1 MRPPP
6 PAISPP
12 RPPQQPM
19 NFYEIPRS
27 VTPQDPVVI
36 HLGSS
41 PPIRTAHSYGTLWG
55 GAATTHRHPVET
67 RCINRCTASIVPDRR
82 SLIREAPMG
91 HHDPSAFLMGHSSS
105 GGSQDDPPHCFASSC
120 TYRNNP
126 STRSK
131 LAPERS
137 RSWLF
142 NERTAVF
149 FFVSSVILLLALLVL
164 FLFNGNLS
172 YVYSKNGLIAGFS
185 PSFPLEIGGST
196 EVELP
201 PRRFVYS
208 DFTVNHNTNVTL
220 LFNISDPEARFVVY
234 ARQTLPPTPSAYDFR
249 RIVTADH
256 IHLRS
261 GRRRRGA
268 VDDEYREHFEESPM
282 RNGLVVFE
290 ARAGHW
296 LVGFLNDGT
305 RALPLTITALN
316 SVPEGDDSLAGCRF
330 DCFGKGSCVNNRCA
344 CYPGFTGRFC
354 QETSCPVLC
363 SGNGVFSNGQCLCH
377 AGFKGPSCEQSAHA
391 CSVPNCNSHGTCDV
405 LQGRCVCDHGWTGES
420 CEQQDCIDPQ
430 CSQNGECHA
439 GQCLCRSG
447 FWGANCEKEIQLGGP
462 EALRANHTAA
472 TVHSNST
479 NKEDDAPADLLAT
492 PVLDDTHAD
501 AKCNFR
507 GEWNDE
513 EKHCVCSTEY
523 SGEFCDQLKCTPS
536 CIHGQCV
543 RGMCLCNEG
552 WIGQTCDRK
561 NCPDACNQR
570 GSCSNGTC
578 VCSIGWNGES
588 CEQLGCKNGCNGN
601 GDCQLVGREY
611 KCFCKSS
618 FFGSDCEFALEG
630 MCDDGIDNDGDGL
643 TDCEDSECC
652 GASACRENPL
662 CMGESDDVQYPQR
675 VPSRPHFRFNNRIKF
690 LMGPNPVNSYANLSS
705 FDERRISVIRGR
717 IFSQKGGPLTGV
729 RVSDAVKKK
738 KQIGFTMTRSS
749 EGGGSFNF
757 VVNGGGF
764 IRLRLLRL
772 PFATIEKTF
781 FVPPNEIVNIERVFI
796 DEPNDSPLSN
806 SSSAT
811 KPTESCRSAH
821 IAHRFELKAVPAWKL
836 RSEDCRPSSLGN
848 PHLSPI
854 SRTLETRAA
863 IDGVENIQ
871 LVYNNDRSDSTSAL
885 LYVRLLSRSAPM
897 RRVHLKISMAGRIF
911 TRTFTAKP
919 HLQYTF
925 DWDRKDVYGQDV
937 LGLTDVEIRA
947 GYEYEECGGLADS
960 SMVWQVERTQ
970 LEGRPWFPTSFG
982 LWTLSVQHAY
992 NPVHNI
998 LEMGDGKRVFLDEQP
1013 AIVQTILGGQQRR
1026 ALQCADCSSQP
1037 APNVALYAPLAVV
1050 SMPDG
1055 SLIVGD
1061 YNLVRRLS
1069 ADRSHVDLL
1078 LVLPLEA
1085 VERGYHLALD
1095 SATEKVYVSLPLKHQ
1110 VYRIEKMDAVRNP
1123 KENFEVVAG
1132 NGEKCESA
1140 TDCSSGGNV
1149 ARSAKFGDLRGMSFD
1164 RDSGFYL
1171 IDGLSIRYVN
1181 RDGRLFNLVTANN
1194 WRWKEDCPTS
1204 FRLELLN
1211 LEQPLSLLVEPHTQD
1226 LIVLDMR
1233 AIYRI
1238 DVRLS
1243 TVRLIAG
1250 QMHNCDRQQLISSS
1264 LLHHPQ
1270 AIALNAR
1277 TNQLYVVEADG
1288 KRVHQIRRVSA
1299 NGGPLIHVAG
1309 RLGNCDCGEKSCQ
1322 CDDPTGDPRVAAN
1335 DAFFHNPAAI
1345 TLDLHSGHLFVADRE
1360 NYKLK
1365 SVEVPRPQFDKHQG
1379 TYTIASSADDQQFVF
1394 DRNGRHVKTKNAL
1407 TGQTLYQFAYSAD
1420 DRRLVNLQLP
1430 NRANLTI
1437 STVGSDITLQS
1448 SNSRQTVL
1456 SMSSTN
1462 EDESPQLNAI
1472 STPWSGVR
1480 WTFGFQEGQLI
1491 NTIVDRKQRYHVTF
1505 DSTGHATALSVLPG
1519 NRTTSL
1525 SPVQFEESGPL
1536 AMGVLQN
1543 GEEIATWT
1551 VNENNLNVKGD
1562 CPLHFLKTS
1571 TGFMLNRSGYR
1582 EVVDDTSSSADG
1594 DPSGVVRRKVVLP
1607 ADDFQRLGESSYR
1620 FELKSTAQR
1629 GSTQRSLEMNGV
1641 RLFSASYDQVK
1652 RLGRIESADG
1662 SPLIAAKY
1670 DRNNQIVFAQFGDQ
1684 RDAQLNLTY
1693 NSIGQLQ
1700 TAVWAGR
1707 TLVRMFDKNHRLV
1720 RETIEAGDSQ
1730 EGRSF
1735 TYTDSNLPFPVEVR
1749 DDSGVEHGLVFGEGG
1764 RLQSIRMPS
1773 KRIHSFEV
1781 DERTITRR
1789 RPSGRAFSLK
1799 LDADGNKRR
1808 FVTASKKEVRWQHDD
1823 GGRLRRLRTGDSD
1836 LSFEYGRFGKLI
1848 HSNSSAMSNDFY
1860 WHGPFLVGAEY
1871 STTSTSGYPLSSK
1884 ASHQYD
1890 DFARLRRLQFAF
1902 NKTEGMTTTYA
1913 YENDGRLSSIN
1924 NVQIKIEGRKIA
1936 ITHPAFSMDLQLNAD
1951 RRLTSV
1957 QYSNKISSA
1966 QAEASFSFDPLGRV
1980 VEKKWTVG
1988 NSSSSER
1995 VAYAKGGRL
2004 TSFSNGHFER
2014 SIEHD
2019 GDGRVNQVGNQ
2030 TVEYNEDDA
2039 ILSLGDRSYEVD
2051 ENGWVK
2057 KRDGLEFTYDAAGQ
2071 LVRVKSEDGAMD
2083 VRYEYDERQRLIQRK
2098 NVATSTDSFF
2108 FYALPESPRLVSHFV
2123 NERGDLFAIHY
2134 VDQQPILLES
2144 RNGTLFTLL
2153 AEQSSN
2159 VYFVFD
2165 PNGHVL
2171 ESRQFGP
2178 FGSRHSSTSMLP
2190 LGLGGHIDDPEVGV
2204 RFVHGGEWT
2213 RPLDV
2218 NSGRFQSFS
2227 PNSLESEVDLVD
2239 LEKVVDLYRFEPQQL
2254 SQNVPLN
2261 VAEWK
2266 RLAGIRP
2273 LPFAQQAEDEKTAA
2287 CSAGRLL
2294 SQFDQLTAKFTAGDL
2309 NFQLIAPVL
2318 V

>member
-1 MRPPP
+1 MDWWSSKHA
-6 PAISPP
+6 PA
-12 RPPQQPM
+12 
-19 NFYEIPRS
+19 
-27 VTPQDPVVI
+27 T
-36 HLGSS
+36 G
-41 PPIRTAHSYGTLWG
+41 LW
-55 GAATTHRHPVET
+55 
-67 RCINRCTASIVPDRR
+67 D
-82 SLIREAPMG
+82 
-91 HHDPSAFLMGHSSS
+91 
-105 GGSQDDPPHCFASSC
+105 
-120 TYRNNP
+120 
-126 STRSK
+126 
-131 LAPERS
+131 
-137 RSWLF
+137 
-142 NERTAVF
+142 
-149 FFVSSVILLLALLVL
+149 
-164 FLFNGNLS
+164 
-172 YVYSKNGLIAGFS
+172 
-185 PSFPLEIGGST
+185 
-196 EVELP
+196 
-201 PRRFVYS
+201 
-208 DFTVNHNTNVTL
+208 
-220 LFNISDPEARFVVY
+220 
-234 ARQTLPPTPSAYDFR
+234 
-249 RIVTADH
+249 
-256 IHLRS
+256 
-261 GRRRRGA
+261 
-268 VDDEYREHFEESPM
+268 
-282 RNGLVVFE
+282 
-290 ARAGHW
+290 
-296 LVGFLNDGT
+296 FLNDGT

-391 CSVPNCNSHGTCDV
+391 CSVPNCNGHGTCDL
-405 LQGRCVCDHGWTGES
+405 LQGRCVCDRGWTGES

-472 TVHSNST
+472 TVHADST
-479 NKEDDAPADLLAT
+479 PGKVPVDPLAT

-513 EKHCVCSTEY
+513 EKRCVCSTEY

-552 WIGQTCDRK
+552 WMGQTCDRK

-618 FFGSDCEFALEG
+618 FFGPDCEFALEST
-630 MCDDGIDNDGDGL
+630 CDDGIDNDGDGL

-675 VPSRPHFRFNNRIKF
+675 VPSRPHLRFNNRIKF
-690 LMGPNPVNSYANLSS
+690 LMGPNPVNNYANLSS

-781 FVPPNEIVNIERVFI
+781 FVPPNEIVDIERVFI

-806 SSSAT
+806 SSSAS

-821 IAHRFELKAVPAWKL
+821 IGHRFELKAVPAWNL
-836 RSEDCRPSSLGN
+836 RSEDCRPSSSDS
-848 PHLSPI
+848 PHLLPI
-854 SRTLETRAA
+854 SRTLETRAE
-863 IDGVENIQ
+863 IDGVEKIH

-885 LYVRLLSRSAPM
+885 LYVRLLGRSAPM
-897 RRVHLKISMAGRIF
+897 RRVHLKISVAGRIF

-947 GYEYEECGGLADS
+947 GYEYEECGGLAES

-1013 AIVQTILGGQQRR
+1013 AIVRTILGGQQRR
-1026 ALQCADCSSQP
+1026 ALQCADCSSQA

-1055 SLIVGD
+1055 SLIIGD
-1061 YNLVRRLS
+1061 YNLIRRVS
-1069 ADRSHVDLL
+1069 ADRSRVDLL
-1078 LVLPLEA
+1078 LELPLDA

-1132 NGEKCESA
+1132 SGEKCESA

-1149 ARSAKFGDLRGMSFD
+1149 ARSAKFGDLRVSIVK
-1164 RDSGFYL
+1164 SGFYL

-1194 WRWKEDCPTS
+1194 WRWKEDCPTNR
-1204 FRLELLN
+1204 F
-1211 LEQPLSLLVEPHTQD
+1211 SLLVEPHTQD

-1277 TNQLYVVEADG
+1277 TNQLFVVEADG

-1322 CDDPTGDPRVAAN
+1322 CDDPNGEPRVAAS

-1345 TLDLHSGHLFVADRE
+1345 SLDLHSGHLFVADRE

-1365 SVEVPRPQFDKHQG
+1365 IVEVPRPQFDKHQG
-1379 TYTIASSADDQQFVF
+1379 TYTIPSSADDQQFVF

-1491 NTIVDRKQRYHVTF
+1491 NTIVDRKQRYHVTY

-1519 NRTTSL
+1519 NRTISL

-1536 AMGVLQN
+1536 EVGVLQN

-1551 VNENNLNVKGD
+1551 ANENNLNVKGSD
-1562 CPLHFLKTS
+1562 CPLYFLKTS
-1571 TGFMLNRSGYR
+1571 TGFMLDRSGYR
-1582 EVVDDTSSSADG
+1582 EVVDDIPSSADG
-1594 DPSGVVRRKVVLP
+1594 DPSGI
-1607 ADDFQRLGESSYR
+1607 
-1620 FELKSTAQR
+1620 LKSTAQR
-1629 GSTQRSLEMNGV
+1629 GSTQRTLEMNGV
-1641 RLFSASYDQVK
+1641 RLFTASYDQVK
-1652 RLGRIESADG
+1652 RLGRIESVDG

-1670 DRNNQIVFAQFGDQ
+1670 DRNNQIVSEING
-1684 RDAQLNLTY
+1684 TP
-1693 NSIGQLQ
+1693 NSISPTTRLGSFKRPP
-1700 TAVWAGR
+1700 GR
-1707 TLVRMFDKNHRLV
+1707 AARSCGCSTKNHRLV
-1720 RETIEAGDSQ
+1720 RETVEAGDSQ

-1735 TYTDSNLPFPVEVR
+1735 TYTDSNSPFPVEVR

-1808 FVTASKKEVRWQHDD
+1808 FVTASKKE
-1823 GGRLRRLRTGDSD
+1823 
-1836 LSFEYGRFGKLI
+1836 LI
-1848 HSNSSAMSNDFY
+1848 HSNSSAMSSDFY
-1860 WHGPFLVGAEY
+1860 WHGPLLVGVEY

-1890 DFARLRRLQFAF
+1890 DFARLQRLQFAF

-1913 YENDGRLSSIN
+1913 YDN
-1924 NVQIKIEGRKIA
+1924 
-1936 ITHPAFSMDLQLNAD
+1936 
-1951 RRLTSV
+1951 RRP
-1957 QYSNKISSA
+1957 
-1966 QAEASFSFDPLGRV
+1966 F
-1980 VEKKWTVG
+1980 EKKWTVG

-1995 VAYAKGGRL
+1995 LAYAKGGRL
-2004 TSFSNGHFER
+2004 TSFSNDHFEWL
-2014 SIEHD
+2014 IGYD
-2019 GDGRVNQVGNQ
+2019 ADGRVDQVGNQ
-2030 TVEYNEDDA
+2030 TVGYNDDDA

-2057 KRDGLEFTYDAAGQ
+2057 RERSVDERSTHGLEFTYDAAGH

-2083 VRYEYDERQRLIQRK
+2083 VRYEYDERAAFDPTGRTWPLRPT
-2098 NVATSTDSFF
+2098 ASSFT
-2108 FYALPESPRLVSHFV
+2108 PCPDSPRLVSHFV
-2123 NERGDLFAIHY
+2123 NEKGDLFAIHY
-2134 VDQQPILLES
+2134 VDQRPILLES
-2144 RNGTLFTLL
+2144 RNGTFFTLRSPINPRPSTSFSI
-2153 AEQSSN
+2153 Q
-2159 VYFVFD
+2159 
-2165 PNGHVL
+2165 NGQVV
-2171 ESRQFGP
+2171 EGRQFGP
-2178 FGSRHSSTSMLP
+2178 FGSRQSSISMLP
-2190 LGLGGHIDDPEVGV
+2190 LGLAGHIDDPEVGV
-2204 RFVHGGEWT
+2204 LFVHDGEWT

-2218 NSGRFQSFS
+2218 DSGRFQSFS
-2227 PNSLESEVDLVD
+2227 PNALESGVDLVD
-2239 LEKVVDLYRFEPQQL
+2239 LGRMVDLFRFEPQR
-2254 SQNVPLN
+2254 
-2261 VAEWK
+2261 A
-2266 RLAGIRP
+2266 
-2273 LPFAQQAEDEKTAA
+2273 FH
-2287 CSAGRLL
+2287 
-2294 SQFDQLTAKFTAGDL
+2294 
-2309 NFQLIAPVL
+2309 
-2318 V
+2318 